1 MNENLGSLDMA
12 QEIMSQTDSLGSTL
26 DELGEYICSSGRLA
40 GPRACI
46 EVYVESHSDNLR
58 ELQADGEVCHIIREQ
73 NIYGPNVI
81 FRHVIGLDPTTDLLK
96 LQEVRDVCSNHGNTH
111 TQGSPLQ

>member
-1 MNENLGSLDMA
+1 MDATNTPKINLINNLRQDF
-12 QEIMSQTDSLGSTL
+12 SQFQF
-26 DELGEYICSSGRLA
+26 ELGECICSSGRLA

-81 FRHVIGLDPTTDLLK
+81 FRHVIGLDPTTD
-96 LQEVRDVCSNHGNTH
+96 QHRAS
-111 TQGSPLQ
+111 